1 MTSQDVYNRHRAL
14 YSFKVLSSKFLKK
27 SIELLEVNLP
37 PASVKNPFTQESPPG
52 SVEYHKERKCLY
64 VKCANNT
71 FVEVTKVRVEGKK
84 AMSAIDFNNGFLKKL
99 SKTEMEFCCNK
110 TAVSC

>member
-1 MTSQDVYNRHRAL
+1 MSSQDVYNRHRAL

-37 PASVKNPFTQESPPG
+37 HASVRNPFTQESPPG
-52 SVEYHKERKCLY
+52 SVEYHKEHKCLY

-71 FVEVTKVRVEGKK
+71 FIEVTKVRVEGRK

-99 SKTEMEFCCNK
+99 SKTEMEFYCNK
-110 TAVSC
+110 TAVRC